1 MSPSAALCAVTV
13 VSPAGARQPE
23 CWVLDTNIVL
33 DLWVFADPQVQPLR
47 DLLGLTTLPGLRPV
61 SPAATAD
68 TAHAD
73 VASPSAMDAAAAT
86 AAATA
91 TATAT
96 TRPRWL
102 ATRVMRD
109 ELARVLTYPH
119 LVRRQP
125 LATHTADALLAA
137 YDAAVTW
144 CEPAPKARFVCT
156 DADDQKFIDLAV
168 AHRAVLVSKDKAVLR
183 LKKRLATQGVPVLR
197 AWSAP
202 APLPTPVA

>member
-1 MSPSAALCAVTV
+1 MSLSAAPCALASVPPVAAANPPT
-13 VSPAGARQPE
+13 

-33 DLWVFADPQVQPLR
+33 DLWVFADPQVQALR
-47 DLLGLTTLPGLRPV
+47 EWLGLPGL
-61 SPAATAD
+61 AD
-68 TAHAD
+68 TASPATGD
-73 VASPSAMDAAAAT
+73 IAQAESEAFTPTASAPIV
-86 AAATA
+86 
-91 TATAT
+91 

-125 LATHTADALLAA
+125 LVGETAQAVLAA

-168 AHRAVLVSKDKAVLR
+168 AHRATLVSKDKAVLR
-183 LKKRLATQGVPVLR
+183 LKKRLATVGVPVLR
-197 AWSAP
+197 AWTAP
-202 APLPTPVA
+202 VLTSVA

>member
-1 MSPSAALCAVTV
+1 MSLSAVPHVVTAA
-13 VSPAGARQPE
+13 SPAGASQPE

-47 DLLGLTTLPGLRPV
+47 NLLGLPMLGEAGAASGPDALALTPPV
-61 SPAATAD
+61 AATG
-68 TAHAD
+68 
-73 VASPSAMDAAAAT
+73 
-86 AAATA
+86 
-91 TATAT
+91 

-125 LATHTADALLAA
+125 LATGAADALLAA
-137 YDAAVTW
+137 YEAAVTW

-168 AHRAVLVSKDKAVLR
+168 AHRAALVSKDKAVLR
-183 LKKRLATQGVPVLR
+183 LQKRLATLGVPVLR

-202 APLPTPVA
+202 PPSSLSASGA

>member
-1 MSPSAALCAVTV
+1 MSPSAAPCAVAA
-13 VSPAGARQPE
+13 VSPAGASTPE

-47 DLLGLTTLPGLRPV
+47 NLLGLPMLGEAGAASGQDALALTP
-61 SPAATAD
+61 PAA
-68 TAHAD
+68 
-73 VASPSAMDAAAAT
+73 AMGI
-86 AAATA
+86 
-91 TATAT
+91 
-96 TRPRWL
+96 RPRWL

-125 LATHTADALLAA
+125 LAIHTAEALLAA

-144 CEPAPKARFVCT
+144 CESAPKARFVCT

-168 AHRAVLVSKDKAVLR
+168 AHRAALVSKDKAVLR
-183 LKKRLATQGVPVLR
+183 LKKRLATLGVPVLR
-197 AWSAP
+197 AWSEP
-202 APLPTPVA
+202 APLSTPTP

>member
-1 MSPSAALCAVTV
+1 MSPSASPHALAAVLPDTV
-13 VSPAGARQPE
+13 SQHE

-33 DLWVFADPQVQPLR
+33 DLWVFADPQVQPLC
-47 DLLGLTTLPGLRPV
+47 DLLVLPVLGEAGAVGEPNAPAPTKTT
-61 SPAATAD
+61 A
-68 TAHAD
+68 
-73 VASPSAMDAAAAT
+73 
-86 AAATA
+86 
-91 TATAT
+91 

-125 LATHTADALLAA
+125 LAAHTADAVLAA

-144 CEPAPKARFVCT
+144 CEVAPKARFVCT
-156 DADDQKFIDLAV
+156 DVDDQKFIDLAV
-168 AHRAVLVSKDKAVLR
+168 AHRAALVSKDKAVLR
-183 LKKRLATQGVPVLR
+183 LKKRLATLGVPVLR

-202 APLPTPVA
+202 MSVHIPTTTPLPASPP